1 MSPSRLE
8 KKCDNASFSFLV
20 EEIQGDFLS
29 DVIHK
34 IKNGLGGIGGFAS
47 LLERDMEENDPR
59 FRMVYKIQDG
69 VSRVNEIAVGL
80 MVLVREIIP
89 SFECIHLRSFIADI
103 VRNIIGDE
111 NISTDE
117 ILGKGFDSEKN
128 KMFLV
133 DSQIIDKMMTNI
145 ILFIRSINCK
155 IRTIELDSCS
165 DNRLIIKL
173 LFSGDTSFIYYS
185 DNLVEY
191 IRGCEPVE
199 SRLFLAVAL
208 KMARLHGGDISLLPL
223 SNSNRILKIQIN
235 TGAI

>member
-1 MSPSRLE
+1 
-8 KKCDNASFSFLV
+8 
-20 EEIQGDFLS
+20 
-29 DVIHK
+29 
-34 IKNGLGGIGGFAS
+34 
-47 LLERDMEENDPR
+47 
-59 FRMVYKIQDG
+59 
-69 VSRVNEIAVGL
+69 
-80 MVLVREIIP
+80 
-89 SFECIHLRSFIADI
+89 
-103 VRNIIGDE
+103 
-111 NISTDE
+111 
-117 ILGKGFDSEKN
+117 
-128 KMFLV
+128 
-133 DSQIIDKMMTNI
+133 MMTNI

-235 TGAI
+235 TGAM